1 MDQKNKPFNT
11 TTYDRRKKQF
21 EDLKSKYCW
30 WVYDYFK
37 GELSGMKNK
46 ERGKNEKDRS

>member
-1 MDQKNKPFNT
+1 MKNNKTFNT

-46 ERGKNEKDRS
+46 ERGKINEDRS